1 LTRISARFRN
11 GRIDAVFTG
20 RETPAMSMQRRDFFS
35 TVGATIAATGL
46 GRAALADTFPSK
58 QIRWVIPF
66 APGGNYDVTSRIVA
80 EPMGVKLGQ
89 SVLID
94 NRPGAGGVVGLE
106 NAVAAP
112 ADGYTLVMASFTV
125 GYVAPI
131 FAGKQQMLQVL
142 APVSILTTAPTLIVT
157 RADSRF
163 KNIASLLTEVKA
175 KPGTVTMG
183 HSGNGT
189 TNHVAI
195 LRLQLNQD
203 LKFNI
208 VPYRGSGPGINDLLA
223 GTIDCFADQ
232 LTSSM
237 PHIKSGKLRPLV
249 NFGLE
254 KIPDLPNVPT
264 LKEAGCIPFEG
275 GTTAGVFVRKETP
288 ADVIARLNEG
298 VVAGLK
304 DPSANQRLRDL
315 GAVVRPSTPAEFTAA
330 LKADEANVA
339 ELIQKGLLKP
349 E

>member
-1 LTRISARFRN
+1 MMTI
-11 GRIDAVFTG
+11 GRRGLLAG
-20 RETPAMSMQRRDFFS
+20 
-35 TVGATIAATGL
+35 GATLL
-46 GRAALADTFPSK
+46 GAPAFADTFPSK
-58 QIRWVIPF
+58 QLRWVIPF
-66 APGGNYDVTSRIVA
+66 APGGNYDVTSRLVA
-80 EPMGVKLGQ
+80 EPMGRDLGQ
-89 SVLID
+89 TVLID
-94 NRPGAGGVVGLE
+94 NKPGAGGVVGLE
-106 NAVAAP
+106 AAVQAP
-112 ADGYTLVMASFTV
+112 ADGYTIVMASFTV
-125 GYVAPI
+125 AYVAPI

-163 KNIASLLTEVKA
+163 KDIKSLLAEAKA

-195 LRLQLNQD
+195 LRLQLNEKI
-203 LKFNI
+203 KFNI

-237 PHIKSGKLRPLV
+237 PHIQSGKLRGLV
-249 NFGLE
+249 NFGLDH
-254 KIPDLPNVPT
+254 IPDLPDVPT
-264 LKEAGCIPFEG
+264 LKDAGCTPFEG

-288 ADVIARLNEG
+288 QPLVDRLNKA
-298 VVAGLK
+298 VVFGLK
-304 DPSANQRLRDL
+304 DEATAKRLREL
-315 GAVVRPSTPAEFTAA
+315 GAIVRPSTPDQFTAA

-339 ELIQKGLLKP
+339 ELINKGLLKP

>member
-1 LTRISARFRN
+1 MMTI
-11 GRIDAVFTG
+11 GRRGLLAG
-20 RETPAMSMQRRDFFS
+20 
-35 TVGATIAATGL
+35 GAALL
-46 GRAALADTFPSK
+46 GSPALADTFPSK
-58 QIRWVIPF
+58 QLRWVIPF
-66 APGGNYDVTSRIVA
+66 APGGNYDVTSRLVA
-80 EPMGVKLGQ
+80 DPMGRDLGQ
-89 SVLID
+89 TVLID

-106 NAVAAP
+106 AAVQAP
-112 ADGYTLVMASFTV
+112 ADGYTIVMASFTV
-125 GYVAPI
+125 AYVAPI

-163 KNIASLLTEVKA
+163 KDIKSLLAEAKA

-195 LRLQLNQD
+195 LRLQLNEKI
-203 LKFNI
+203 KFNI

-237 PHIKSGKLRPLV
+237 PHIQSGKLRGLV
-249 NFGLE
+249 NFGLDH
-254 KIPDLPNVPT
+254 IPDLPDVPT
-264 LKEAGCIPFEG
+264 LKDAGCTPFEG

-288 ADVIARLNEG
+288 QPLVDRLNKA
-298 VVAGLK
+298 VVFGLK
-304 DPSANQRLRDL
+304 DEATAKRLREL
-315 GAVVRPSTPAEFTAA
+315 GAIVRPSTPDQFTAA

-339 ELIQKGLLKP
+339 ELINKGLLKP

>member
-1 LTRISARFRN
+1 MMTI
-11 GRIDAVFTG
+11 GRRGLLAG
-20 RETPAMSMQRRDFFS
+20 
-35 TVGATIAATGL
+35 GAALL
-46 GRAALADTFPSK
+46 GAPALADTFPSK

-66 APGGNYDVTSRIVA
+66 APGGNYDVTSRLVA
-80 EPMGVKLGQ
+80 DPMGRDLGQ
-89 SVLID
+89 TVLID

-106 NAVAAP
+106 AAVQAP
-112 ADGYTLVMASFTV
+112 ADGYTIVMASFTV
-125 GYVAPI
+125 AYVAPI

-163 KNIASLLTEVKA
+163 KDIKSLLAEAKA

-195 LRLQLNQD
+195 LRLQLNEKI
-203 LKFNI
+203 KFNI

-237 PHIKSGKLRPLV
+237 PHIQSGKLRGLV
-249 NFGLE
+249 NFGLDH
-254 KIPDLPNVPT
+254 IPDLPDVPT
-264 LKEAGCIPFEG
+264 LKDAGCTPFEG

-288 ADVIARLNEG
+288 QPLVDRLNKA
-298 VVAGLK
+298 VVFGLK
-304 DPSANQRLRDL
+304 DEATAKRLREL
-315 GAVVRPSTPAEFTAA
+315 GAIVRPSTPDQFTAA

-339 ELIQKGLLKP
+339 ELLNKGLLKP
-349 E
+349 D

>member
-1 LTRISARFRN
+1 MMTI
-11 GRIDAVFTG
+11 GR
-20 RETPAMSMQRRDFFS
+20 R
-35 TVGATIAATGL
+35 GL
-46 GRAALADTFPSK
+46 LAGGAALLGAPAFADTFPSK
-58 QIRWVIPF
+58 QLRWVIPF
-66 APGGNYDVTSRIVA
+66 APGGNYDVTSRLVA
-80 EPMGVKLGQ
+80 EPMGRDLGQ
-89 SVLID
+89 TVLID
-94 NRPGAGGVVGLE
+94 NKPGAGGVVGLE
-106 NAVAAP
+106 AAVQAP
-112 ADGYTLVMASFTV
+112 ADGYTIVMASFTV
-125 GYVAPI
+125 AYVAPI

-163 KNIASLLTEVKA
+163 KDIKSLLAEAKA

-195 LRLQLNQD
+195 LRLQLNEKI
-203 LKFNI
+203 KFNI

-237 PHIKSGKLRPLV
+237 PHIQSGKLRGLV
-249 NFGLE
+249 NFGLDH
-254 KIPDLPNVPT
+254 IPDLPDVPT
-264 LKEAGCIPFEG
+264 LKDAGCIPFEG

-288 ADVIARLNEG
+288 QPLVDRLNKA
-298 VVAGLK
+298 VVFGLK
-304 DPSANQRLRDL
+304 DEATAKRLREL
-315 GAVVRPSTPAEFTAA
+315 GAIVRPSTPDQFTAA

-339 ELIQKGLLKP
+339 ELINKGLLKP

>member
-1 LTRISARFRN
+1 MMTI
-11 GRIDAVFTG
+11 GRRGLLAG
-20 RETPAMSMQRRDFFS
+20 GAAL
-35 TVGATIAATGL
+35 VGAPAF
-46 GRAALADTFPSK
+46 ADTYPSK

-66 APGGNYDVTSRIVA
+66 APGGNYDVTSRLVA
-80 EPMGVKLGQ
+80 DPVGRDLGQ
-89 SVLID
+89 TVLID

-106 NAVAAP
+106 AAVQAP
-112 ADGYTLVMASFTV
+112 ADGYTIVMASFTV
-125 GYVAPI
+125 AYVAPI

-163 KNIASLLTEVKA
+163 KDIKSLLAEAKA

-195 LRLQLNQD
+195 LRLELNEKI
-203 LKFNI
+203 KFNV

-237 PHIKSGKLRPLV
+237 PHIQSGKLRGLV
-249 NFGLE
+249 NFGLDH
-254 KIPDLPNVPT
+254 IPDLPNVPT

-288 ADVIARLNEG
+288 QPLVDRLNKA
-298 VVAGLK
+298 VVFGLK
-304 DPSANQRLRDL
+304 DEATAKRLREL
-315 GAVVRPSTPAEFTAA
+315 GAIVRPSTPDQFTAA

-339 ELIQKGLLKP
+339 ELLKKGLLKP

>member
-1 LTRISARFRN
+1 MRI
-11 GRIDAVFTG
+11 GRRKLLA
-20 RETPAMSMQRRDFFS
+20 
-35 TVGATIAATGL
+35 VGAATL
-46 GRAALADTFPSK
+46 ALPARADTFPSK

-66 APGGNYDVTSRIVA
+66 APGGNYDVTSRLVA
-80 EPMGVKLGQ
+80 EPMGRTLGQ
-89 SVLID
+89 TVLID
-94 NRPGAGGVVGLE
+94 NKPGAGGVVGLE
-106 NAVAAP
+106 VALNAP
-112 ADGYTLVMASFTV
+112 ADGYTIVMASFTV

-131 FAGKQQMLQVL
+131 FAGKPQMLQLL

-157 RADSRF
+157 RSDSRF
-163 KNIASLLTEVKA
+163 PDIKTLLAEAKA
-175 KPGTVTMG
+175 KPGTVTIG

-195 LRLQLNQD
+195 LRLQLNEK

-237 PHIKSGKLRPLV
+237 PHIQSGKLRPLM

-254 KIPDLPNVPT
+254 RIPDLPHVPT
-264 LKEAGCIPFEG
+264 LKDAGCTPFEG
-275 GTTAGVFVRKETP
+275 GTTAGVFVRLETP
-288 ADVIARLNEG
+288 QPIVDRLNQG

-304 DPSANQRLRDL
+304 DETAGKRLREL
-315 GAVVRPSTPAEFTAA
+315 GAIVRPSTPEQFTEA

-339 ELIQKGLLKP
+339 ELLKEGFLKP

>member
-1 LTRISARFRN
+1 MMTI
-11 GRIDAVFTG
+11 GRRGLLAG
-20 RETPAMSMQRRDFFS
+20 
-35 TVGATIAATGL
+35 GAALLWAP
-46 GRAALADTFPSK
+46 ALADTFPSK

-66 APGGNYDVTSRIVA
+66 APGGNYDVTSRLVA
-80 EPMGVKLGQ
+80 DPMGRDLGQ
-89 SVLID
+89 TVLID

-106 NAVAAP
+106 AAVQAP
-112 ADGYTLVMASFTV
+112 ADGYTIVMASFTV
-125 GYVAPI
+125 AYVAPI

-163 KNIASLLTEVKA
+163 KDIKSLLAEAKA

-195 LRLQLNQD
+195 LRLQLNEKI
-203 LKFNI
+203 KFNI

-237 PHIKSGKLRPLV
+237 PHIQSGKLRGLV
-249 NFGLE
+249 NFGLDH
-254 KIPDLPNVPT
+254 IPDLPDVPT
-264 LKEAGCIPFEG
+264 LKDAGCTPFEG

-288 ADVIARLNEG
+288 QPLVDRLNKA
-298 VVAGLK
+298 VVFGLK
-304 DPSANQRLRDL
+304 DEATAKRLREL
-315 GAVVRPSTPAEFTAA
+315 GAIVRPSTPDQFTAA

-339 ELIQKGLLKP
+339 ELINKGLLKP

>member
-1 LTRISARFRN
+1 MMTI
-11 GRIDAVFTG
+11 GRRGLLAG
-20 RETPAMSMQRRDFFS
+20 
-35 TVGATIAATGL
+35 GAALL
-46 GRAALADTFPSK
+46 GAPALADTFPSK

-66 APGGNYDVTSRIVA
+66 APGGNYDVTSRLVA
-80 EPMGVKLGQ
+80 DPMGRDLGQ
-89 SVLID
+89 TVLID

-106 NAVAAP
+106 AAVQAP
-112 ADGYTLVMASFTV
+112 ADGYTIVMASFTV
-125 GYVAPI
+125 AYVAPI

-163 KNIASLLTEVKA
+163 KDIKSLLAEAKA

-195 LRLQLNQD
+195 LRLQLNEKI
-203 LKFNI
+203 KFNI

-237 PHIKSGKLRPLV
+237 PHIQSGKLRGLV
-249 NFGLE
+249 NFGLDH
-254 KIPDLPNVPT
+254 IPDLPDVPT

-288 ADVIARLNEG
+288 QPLVDRLNKA
-298 VVAGLK
+298 VVFGLK
-304 DPSANQRLRDL
+304 DEATAKRLREL
-315 GAVVRPSTPAEFTAA
+315 GAIVRPSTPDQFTAA

-339 ELIQKGLLKP
+339 ELINKGLLKP

>member
-1 LTRISARFRN
+1 MTI
-11 GRIDAVFTG
+11 GR
-20 RETPAMSMQRRDFFS
+20 R
-35 TVGATIAATGL
+35 GL
-46 GRAALADTFPSK
+46 LAGGAALLGAPASADTYPSK

-66 APGGNYDVTSRIVA
+66 APGGNYDVTSRLVA
-80 EPMGVKLGQ
+80 EPMGRDLGQ
-89 SVLID
+89 TVLID
-94 NRPGAGGVVGLE
+94 NKPGAGGVVGLD
-106 NAVAAP
+106 NAVQAP
-112 ADGYTLVMASFTV
+112 ADGYTIVMASFTV
-125 GYVAPI
+125 AYVAPI

-163 KNIASLLTEVKA
+163 KDVKSLLAEAKA

-195 LRLQLNQD
+195 LRLQLNE
-203 LKFNI
+203 KIRFNV

-237 PHIKSGKLRPLV
+237 PHIQSGKLRGLV
-249 NFGLE
+249 NFGLAA
-254 KIPDLPNVPT
+254 IPDLPNVPT
-264 LKEAGCIPFEG
+264 LKQADCTPFEG
-275 GTTAGVFVRKETP
+275 GTTAGVFVRAETP
-288 ADVIARLNEG
+288 KPLVERLNKA
-298 VVAGLK
+298 VVFGLK
-304 DPSANQRLRDL
+304 DETAAKRLREL
-315 GAVVRPSTPAEFTAA
+315 GAIVRPSTPEQFTEA

-339 ELIQKGLLKP
+339 ELLKQGLLKP